1 VTFVDDAGEACLAAM
16 HHEGAEFIAA
26 DPLTKGIIA
35 EITRGPPSTRQRC
48 QNSLNL
54 AHEEEAMT
62 NLDTLI
68 NRIDQEI
75 AAEVER
81 QKAGWAEVVLA
92 NRERELRLQR
102 YETEAKH
109 IIELVK
115 PRLDAFIERFK
126 AVVKAEPVV
135 RQHTRAV
142 NLTFAATV
150 ANVTLRFEVF
160 PDRDVNHIRL
170 ECTQEIIPVLVR
182 YDKQSVLE
190 FTLDGVQDDAV
201 VKWFDDRIVAFVK
214 AYIALVLQ
222 DAALQEQLKD
232 QFVEDPVA
240 RIRFPKYLASS
251 TLERDGQTYY
261 FVDEETRR
269 EFEKQPAA
277 Q

>member
-1 VTFVDDAGEACLAAM
+1 
-16 HHEGAEFIAA
+16 
-26 DPLTKGIIA
+26 
-35 EITRGPPSTRQRC
+35 
-48 QNSLNL
+48 
-54 AHEEEAMT
+54 MT

-92 NRERELRLQR
+92 NRECELRLQR

-150 ANVTLRFEVF
+150 AKATLCFEVF
-160 PDRDVNHIRL
+160 PDQNVNHVRL
-170 ECTQEIIPVLVR
+170 ECTQEIIPVVVR

-190 FTLDGVQDDAV
+190 FPLGGVQDDAV
-201 VKWFDDRIVAFVK
+201 VQWFDDRIVAFVK
-214 AYIALVLQ
+214 AYIALVRQ
-222 DAALQEQLKD
+222 DAALREQLKD
-232 QFVEDPVA
+232 EFVEDPVA
-240 RIRFPKYLASS
+240 RVRFPKYLASS
-251 TLERDGQTYY
+251 TLERDGRTYY

-269 EFEKQPAA
+269 EFEKQPAGCA
-277 Q
+277 RPIGNDSFVVASKT

>member
-1 VTFVDDAGEACLAAM
+1 MSNID
-16 HHEGAEFIAA
+16 
-26 DPLTKGIIA
+26 
-35 EITRGPPSTRQRC
+35 S
-48 QNSLNL
+48 
-54 AHEEEAMT
+54 
-62 NLDTLI
+62 LI

-75 AAEVER
+75 AAEVGR
-81 QKAGWAEVVLA
+81 QKTGWAELQLA
-92 NRERELRLQR
+92 NRERGSRLQR

-150 ANVTLRFEVF
+150 AKVTLRFEVF
-160 PDRDVNHIRL
+160 PDRDVNRIRL
-170 ECTQEIIPVLVR
+170 ECTQEILPVVFR

-190 FTLDGVQDDAV
+190 FPLGGVQDDALV
-201 VKWFDDRIVAFVK
+201 QWFDDRIVAFVQ
-214 AYIALVLQ
+214 AYVAVVRQ
-222 DAALQEQLKD
+222 DAALREELKD
-232 QFVEDPVA
+232 QFVEDPIA

-251 TLERDGQTYY
+251 TLERDGRTYY
-261 FVDEETRR
+261 FLDEETRR

-277 Q
+277 K